1 MVVLAIASVA
11 ILVAFATSISAS
23 SEHRAL
29 ASFDTAL
36 RSAYQDATSQIQYS
50 ASAHYVSCATASTY
64 QNQVSFNNLPAGYTA
79 QITSVTYWNAP
90 SVFLLWLL
98 VPSGFHLAPVGH
110 DLRGVCIGWCQFHH
124 QRSRK

>member
-29 ASFDTAL
+29 ASLDTAL
-36 RSAYQDATSQIQYS
+36 RSAYQDATSQIQY
-50 ASAHYVSCATASTY
+50 AANAHYVSCATASTY
-64 QNQVSFNNLPAGYTA
+64 QNEVSFNLPAGYTA

-90 SVFLLWLL
+90 SAF
-98 VPSGFHLAPVGH
+98 SFGTSCAAGSTCAPVGH
-110 DLRGVCIGWCQFHH
+110 DVRGVFIGWCQFHH
-124 QRSRK
+124 QRSCK